1 MSAPDLAPIED
12 PSLDLL
18 AGIADA
24 ISATLRPET
33 GWQSQA
39 LSEDAPAADGARVVQ
54 ANLAGVGRLVVAV
67 DTALARSVQV
77 GPPPAEDLLDG
88 LTPALQ
94 AAAGVVGTAFGA
106 DVSAD
111 EPQEVS
117 LSALAAASDEEGA
130 VAVLIDGD
138 RHWVTV
144 AVFGPRSAG
153 SADEPAA
160 HAFDDLRGTRRVR
173 GSSGLEL
180 LHDVEMGVTAELRR
194 TRLLVREIL
203 ELCPGSVIEL
213 DRAAGSPVDFLVNG
227 TLIARGEVVVVD
239 EEFGVRITDVIGYD
253 GAKG

>member
-18 AGIADA
+18 VGIADA

-39 LSEDAPAADGARVVQ
+39 LSEGAPAPEGARVVQ

-138 RHWVTV
+138 RHRVTV

-160 HAFDDLRGTRRVR
+160 HAFDDLGPARPPPRGP
-173 GSSGLEL
+173 
-180 LHDVEMGVTAELRR
+180 A
-194 TRLLVREIL
+194 
-203 ELCPGSVIEL
+203 PGPRPPS
-213 DRAAGSPVDFLVNG
+213 RPPAAPAAGRAPPPPPSTPG
-227 TLIARGEVVVVD
+227 PGPGGWGAAAASSCCTPGRGAPPPSSAAPACSCGRSWSCARA
-239 EEFGVRITDVIGYD
+239 RSSS
-253 GAKG
+253 